1 MEGGAGKETG
11 MSGWTIGAFIAGE
24 LAGLVTAALISG
36 LADRIN
42 ERRKRKHEQEDIRN
56 FYQRTG
62 GGDHG
67 DGRDRG
73 GEGERAD
80 LGQ

>member
-1 MEGGAGKETG
+1 MEDGAREEKG

-36 LADRIN
+36 LADRMN
-42 ERRKRKHEQEDIRN
+42 ERRKRKHEQEAIRN
-56 FYQRTG
+56 YYQRTG
-62 GGDHG
+62 GVDHG

-73 GEGERAD
+73 GDGERAD

>member
-1 MEGGAGKETG
+1 MEGREGKEKG

-36 LADRIN
+36 LADRMN
-42 ERRKRKHEQEDIRN
+42 ERRKRKHEQKNIRN
-56 FYQRTG
+56 FYLRTG

-67 DGRDRG
+67 DCRDRG

-80 LGQ
+80 LGH

>member
-36 LADRIN
+36 LADRMN
-42 ERRKRKHEQEDIRN
+42 ERRKRKHEQENIRN
-56 FYQRTG
+56 YYQRVG

-67 DGRDRG
+67 DGRDRIG
-73 GEGERAD
+73 DGKRED